1 MRQEREIRKL
11 SLTDLLAKP
20 FQKIPR
26 YRLLLQRLLEHT
38 DQSHEDYSLLR
49 RAEKEIHELAMK
61 ISMIEKESNEQET
74 RQQQLRQ
81 LEVMIHGLSHNDL
94 VAPARTLIRHDLIT
108 TRF

>member
-38 DQSHEDYSLLR
+38 DQTHEDYGLLR
-49 RAEKEIHELAMK
+49 KAEKEIHELALK
-61 ISMIEKESNEQET
+61 ISTIEKESNEQES

-81 LEVMIHGLSHNDL
+81 LEVHFYIVYNIKCQNFKSFRSIVLY
-94 VAPARTLIRHDLIT
+94 AQTI
-108 TRF
+108 

>member
-38 DQSHEDYSLLR
+38 DQTHEDYALLR
-49 RAEKEIHELAMK
+49 KAEKEIHELALK
-61 ISMIEKESNEQET
+61 ISTIEKESNEQES

-81 LEVMIHGLSHNDL
+81 LEVHFYIVYNIKCQNFKSFRSIVLY
-94 VAPARTLIRHDLIT
+94 AQTI
-108 TRF
+108 